1 MDTINSGCKGLINM
15 KKYNHAEG
23 DYDSSCGC
31 SCAEGFQST
40 AFSKNDY
47 ILYNGICNHHYLKE
61 LYRYIVFIVRMINVI
76 LMVTV
81 NIRIDWRMKNDK
93 YKRK

>member
-1 MDTINSGCKGLINM
+1 M

-31 SCAEGFQST
+31 SHAEGSQST

-47 ILYNGICNHHYLKE
+47 ISYNGICNHHYLKDIISVHCI
-61 LYRYIVFIVRMINVI
+61 YCKDDKCYFNG
-76 LMVTV
+76 
-81 NIRIDWRMKNDK
+81 NCQYKNRLESEK
-93 YKRK
+93 